1 MIWVLLL
8 VLFGFLFAGF
18 SMKVPMIAAPIILI
32 LIYFPELDPVVLI
45 QQYYAGLQSFVLL
58 AVPMF
63 IFAADIMSAG
73 NTSKRLLD
81 MISSFIG
88 HIRGGYAITTAAAC
102 TMFGSISGSTQATVV
117 AVGKPMRE
125 QLLATGYKEKQ
136 AIPLIINASD
146 LALMIPPSISMIMYA
161 VVTGT
166 SVGDLFIAG
175 IFPGL
180 LIFLMFAVYSYL
192 LARLHNLQ
200 GREKKAPWQERL
212 YTFKKAILPLGFPV
226 IIIGG
231 IYTGIFSPTEAAAV
245 SVGYAFI
252 LEVLVYQ
259 KLNLKDIP
267 QIAESTAVV
276 TAAVFILVA
285 AGTAMSWMLSYAKLP
300 EAITD
305 TVIGSDPSQ
314 TYVLFIVAVF
324 FFIGCMFVDPL
335 VVILILTPI
344 FFPVAT
350 EAGVDPIALGVIITL
365 QAAIG
370 SATPPFGVDI
380 FTAVAVFERP
390 YTEIIRGSWPF
401 ILILLFASA
410 LFILFPELI
419 LIYEYFTPEASGGGT

>member
-8 VLFGFLFAGF
+8 ILFGLLFAGF

-102 TMFGSISGSTQATVV
+102 TLFGSISGSTQATVV

-125 QLLATGYKEKQ
+125 QLLAAGYREKQ

-180 LIFLMFAVYSYL
+180 LIFLMFTVYSYI
-192 LARLHNLQ
+192 LAYLHNLQ
-200 GREKKAPWQERL
+200 GREKKAPWKERL
-212 YTFKKAILPLGFPV
+212 YTLKKAILPLGFPI

-231 IYTGIFSPTEAAAV
+231 IYTGTFSPTEAAAV

-252 LEVLVYQ
+252 LEVLVYR
-259 KLNLKDIP
+259 KLKLKDIP
-267 QIAESTAVV
+267 QIAESTAIV

-419 LIYEYFTPEASGGGT
+419 LIYEYFTPETSGGGA